1 MSTGDFSKALNTV
14 EIALKLESDN
24 TDLLYFAAVCSRY
37 LHLYDQALTWL
48 ETLKSIIPEH
58 GRAYQE
64 EGYLRRELNQPEL
77 ALQAFALAW
86 RYNPALESSCRAA
99 LELATKLNQPAEI
112 QQVSAQLA
120 ALARLPKIL
129 IAATDLVAEGKLI
142 KAEAFCRQHL
152 QKNPTDV
159 EGMRLLADIGLR
171 LGVLDDAEFLLKSA
185 CEFEPE
191 NTAVR
196 IEYIQALRKRQKF
209 HEAVTQAKLLLDSQ
223 PDNPRFQ
230 SLYAVENM
238 QAGDFEAA
246 LVLFDQILTTLP
258 GDPVTLTSK
267 GHALKT
273 RGDFDES
280 VATYQEAIKF
290 RPNHGEAWYSLANLK
305 TYRFSE
311 AELAEMQRL
320 EDGQGQMFMDKVY
333 LSFAKA
339 KAFEDLGD
347 FKTSFDY
354 YQQGNDLKKRQS
366 RYSAEQMTEEF
377 SKQKQVCS
385 AELLATDTGD
395 ESPDPIFIVGM
406 PRAGSTL
413 LEQILASHPLV
424 DGTLELPNVLSLT
437 QYLRRLKI
445 DDKTPGYP
453 EILPLLSGE
462 KLREFGETYLRET
475 QIHRHGA
482 PYFIDK
488 MPNNFRHIG
497 LIHLMLPQAKI
508 IDARRAPLSCC
519 FSGYKQLFA
528 EGQEFSYGLDEI
540 GRYYKDYV
548 SLMDHW
554 HKVLPDKILHV
565 QYEDVVSDLETQV
578 NRILDYCGLP
588 FDSACVEF
596 YNTRRSI
603 RTPSSEQVRQ
613 PIFQSGLQAWQPF
626 EQWLTPLKNALD

>member
-1 MSTGDFSKALNTV
+1 
-14 EIALKLESDN
+14 
-24 TDLLYFAAVCSRY
+24 
-37 LHLYDQALTWL
+37 
-48 ETLKSIIPEH
+48 
-58 GRAYQE
+58 
-64 EGYLRRELNQPEL
+64 
-77 ALQAFALAW
+77 
-86 RYNPALESSCRAA
+86 
-99 LELATKLNQPAEI
+99 
-112 QQVSAQLA
+112 
-120 ALARLPKIL
+120 
-129 IAATDLVAEGKLI
+129 
-142 KAEAFCRQHL
+142 
-152 QKNPTDV
+152 
-159 EGMRLLADIGLR
+159 
-171 LGVLDDAEFLLKSA
+171 
-185 CEFEPE
+185 
-191 NTAVR
+191 
-196 IEYIQALRKRQKF
+196 
-209 HEAVTQAKLLLDSQ
+209 
-223 PDNPRFQ
+223 
-230 SLYAVENM
+230 
-238 QAGDFEAA
+238 
-246 LVLFDQILTTLP
+246 
-258 GDPVTLTSK
+258 
-267 GHALKT
+267 
-273 RGDFDES
+273 
-280 VATYQEAIKF
+280 
-290 RPNHGEAWYSLANLK
+290 
-305 TYRFSE
+305 
-311 AELAEMQRL
+311 
-320 EDGQGQMFMDKVY
+320 MDKVY